1 LSERFRIAE
10 TETFSKLIAQN
21 NNLSRIYKK
30 ITDYVYPILR
40 QNPFFGPNIKRL
52 KGELSAYHRYR
63 IGDYRLFYKVDNE
76 QVIVFI
82 IDLVPRKS
90 AYK

>member
-1 LSERFRIAE
+1 MSEPFQIAE
-10 TETFSKLIAQN
+10 TEAFAKVIAQDRS
-21 NNLSRIYKK
+21 LSKVYRK

-52 KGELSAYHRYR
+52 KGALSAYHRYR
-63 IGDYRLFYKVDNE
+63 IGDYRLFYKIDNE
-76 QVIVFI
+76 KVIVFI
-82 IDLVPRKS
+82 ISLVPRKS